1 MGKNNQN
8 SLTEKN
14 LDRLAAFLERE
25 MEQPGLAADIPSG
38 AHIFH
43 GSYNDMTLTQAN
55 VSLATRIL
63 LGMTLGYIDEAPL
76 VMVYEYRP
84 GRQTVIDLSSN
95 AQKAKT
101 LSFIQL
107 FQEQSQQEM
116 VAQIQHL
123 AIA

>member
-1 MGKNNQN
+1 MGKNNLN
-8 SLTEKN
+8 GLTERN
-14 LDRLAAFLERE
+14 LDRLAEFLKRE
-25 MEQPGLAADIPSG
+25 LEQPGLAPDVPSG

-43 GSYNDMTLTQAN
+43 GSYNDTTLTQDN

-95 AQKAKT
+95 AQKERA

-116 VAQIQHL
+116 VAQIQQRVVT
-123 AIA
+123 